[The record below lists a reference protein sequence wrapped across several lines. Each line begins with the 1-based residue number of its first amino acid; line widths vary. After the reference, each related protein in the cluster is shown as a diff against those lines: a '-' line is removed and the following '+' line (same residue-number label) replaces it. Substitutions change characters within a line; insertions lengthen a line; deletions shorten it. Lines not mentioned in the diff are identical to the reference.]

1 LSHIRKEAIKR
12 IINKLPVQKDFY
24 IEVNSQQRN
33 HDEERICG
41 DVFLYKYINE
51 EDRVIAVL
59 SDGMGHGVKANIL
72 ATLTATMALNFTRE
86 HKEVDRI
93 AEIIMNTLPVCSERK
108 ISYSTFTIVDIES
121 SGKAN
126 ILEYDNPST
135 IILRSN
141 QEFDPTW
148 KKVVLDKG
156 KNSGKVLRTCT
167 FKPGKEDR
175 IIFCSDGVSQSGMG
189 SESFPFGWE
198 RDNIASYA
206 ASLVTG
212 ESSISAVSLAGK
224 IVTMAHKNDA
234 YKAKDDI
241 SCAVIYFREPRKLL
255 ICTGPPYEKEKDREL
270 GVKVKNCTGKVILCG
285 GTTADIVA
293 RELDRTI
300 VDELIF
306 EDPELPPESFLEGID
321 LVTEG
326 ILTLQKVNEILKT
339 YNNSVRLGK
348 GPADK
353 IVRLIMESD
362 EIHFIIGTRIN
373 IAHQDPT
380 LPVDLEIRRTVVK
393 RIARLLEDKWLKKV
407 TFEYI

>member
-1 LSHIRKEAIKR
+1 V
-12 IINKLPVQKDFY
+12 NKDFY

-41 DVFLYKYINE
+41 DVFLYKYIKE

-72 ATLTATMALNFTRE
+72 ATLTSTMALNFARE

-108 ISYSTFTIVDIES
+108 IAYSTFTIVDIES

-126 ILEYDNPST
+126 ILEYDNPHA
-135 IILRSN
+135 IILRRN
-141 QEFDPTW
+141 QEFDPDW
-148 KKVVLDKG
+148 KKVVLEKG
-156 KNSGKVLRTCT
+156 KHSGKILKTCT
-167 FKPGKEDR
+167 FIPEKEDR
-175 IIFCSDGVSQSGMG
+175 IIFCSDGVAQSGMG
-189 SESFPFGWE
+189 SEAFPFGWE
-198 RDNIASYA
+198 RDNIAAYA
-206 ASLVTG
+206 ATLVSSET
-212 ESSISAVSLAGK
+212 SISASMLAGK

-241 SCAVIYFREPRKLL
+241 SCAIIYFREPRKLM
-255 ICTGPPYEKEKDREL
+255 ICTGPPFEKEKDREL
-270 GVKVKNCTGKVILCG
+270 AEKIRSYEGKVILCG
-285 GTTADIVA
+285 GTTADIIA
-293 RELDRTI
+293 RELNRTI

-353 IVRLIMESD
+353 IVRMLMESD

-373 IAHQDPT
+373 IAHQDPN
-380 LPVDLEIRRTVVK
+380 LPVELEIRRTVVK
-393 RIARLLEDKWLKKV
+393 RIARLLEDKWLKNV

>member
-1 LSHIRKEAIKR
+1 MT
-12 IINKLPVQKDFY
+12 PDFY

-33 HDEERICG
+33 HDGERICG
-41 DVFLYKYINE
+41 DVFLYRYIKE

-59 SDGMGHGVKANIL
+59 SDGMGSGVKANIL
-72 ATLTATMALNFTRE
+72 ATLTATMAINFTRE

-108 ISYSTFTIVDIES
+108 ISYSTFTIIDIETT
-121 SGKAN
+121 GRTN

-135 IILRSN
+135 IVLRGN
-141 QEFDPTW
+141 EIFDPSW
-148 KKVVLDKG
+148 KKVILDKG
-156 KNSGKVLRTCT
+156 KNAGKILKTCS
-167 FKPGKEDR
+167 FIPEKEDR
-175 IIFCSDGVSQSGMG
+175 IIFCSDGVAQSGMG
-189 SESFPFGWE
+189 SEAFPFGWG
-198 RDNIASYA
+198 RDDVAAYA
-206 ASLVTG
+206 TSLVVS
-212 ESSISAVSLAGK
+212 EAAISAIMLSGK
-224 IVTMAHKNDA
+224 IVTMAHKNDN

-241 SCAVIYFREPRKLL
+241 SCATIYFREPRKLL

-270 GVKVKNCTGKVILCG
+270 AAKINGYIGKVILCG

-293 RELDRTI
+293 REMNKAI
-300 VDELIF
+300 IDELVF
-306 EDPELPPESFLEGID
+306 EDPELPPESFIEGID

-339 YNNSVRLGK
+339 YNNSVKLGK

-353 IVRLIMESD
+353 IVKLVMESD

-373 IAHQDPT
+373 IAHQDPN

-393 RIARLLEDKWLKKV
+393 RIVRLLEEKWLKKV
-407 TFEYI
+407 SFEYI

>member
-1 LSHIRKEAIKR
+1 VYR
-12 IINKLPVQKDFY
+12 DFY

-33 HDEERICG
+33 HDGERICG
-41 DVFLYKYINE
+41 DVFLYRYIKE

-121 SGKAN
+121 SGKTN
-126 ILEYDNPST
+126 ILEYDNPTT
-135 IILRSN
+135 IILRGTGI
-141 QEFDPTW
+141 FDPSW
-148 KKVVLDKG
+148 KTVTLDKG
-156 KNSGKVLRTCT
+156 KNSGKVLKTCT
-167 FKPGKEDR
+167 FTPSKEDR
-175 IIFCSDGVSQSGMG
+175 IIFCSDGVAQTGMG
-189 SESFPFGWE
+189 REAYPFGWG
-198 RDNIASYA
+198 RDEIANYA
-206 ASLVTG
+206 SVLVKSEASM
-212 ESSISAVSLAGK
+212 SAITLSGK

-241 SCAVIYFREPRKLL
+241 SCATIYFREPRKLL
-255 ICTGPPYEKEKDREL
+255 ICTGPPYEKEKDRDL
-270 GVKVKNCTGKVILCG
+270 AMKVRDYNGKVILSG

-293 RELDRTI
+293 RELNKVI
-300 VDELIF
+300 IDELIF
-306 EDPELPPESFLEGID
+306 EDPELPPESFIEGID

-326 ILTLQKVNEILKT
+326 ILTLQKVNEILKR
-339 YNNSVRLGK
+339 YNNSVKLGK

-373 IAHQDPT
+373 IAHQDPN

-393 RIARLLEDKWLKKV
+393 RIARLLEEKWLKKV
-407 TFEYI
+407 SFEYI

>member
-1 LSHIRKEAIKR
+1 MSR
-12 IINKLPVQKDFY
+12 DFY

-33 HDEERICG
+33 HDGERICG
-41 DVFLYKYINE
+41 DVFLYRYIKE

-93 AEIIMNTLPVCSERK
+93 AEIIMNTLPVCSERQ

-121 SGKAN
+121 SGRAN

-135 IILRSN
+135 IILRGA
-141 QEFDPTW
+141 EILDPSW
-148 KKVVLDKG
+148 KKVTLDKG
-156 KNSGKVLRTCT
+156 KNAGKVLRACS
-167 FKPGKEDR
+167 FMPEKEDR

-189 SESFPFGWE
+189 GEAFPFGWG
-198 RDNIASYA
+198 RDDIASYA
-206 ASLVTG
+206 SSLVHN
-212 ESSISAVSLAGK
+212 EASISAIMLSGK

-241 SCAVIYFREPRKLL
+241 SCATIYFREPRKLL
-255 ICTGPPYEKEKDREL
+255 ICTGPPYEKDKDGDL
-270 GVKVKNCTGKVILCG
+270 ALKVKEYTGNVILCG

-293 RELDRTI
+293 RELHKAI
-300 VDELIF
+300 IDELIF
-306 EDPELPPESFLEGID
+306 EDPELPPESFIEGID

-326 ILTLQKVNEILKT
+326 ILTLQKVNEILKS
-339 YNNSVRLGK
+339 YNNSVKLGK

-353 IVRLIMESD
+353 IVKLLMDSD
-362 EIHFIIGTRIN
+362 EIHFVIGTRIN
-373 IAHQDPT
+373 VAHQDPN

-393 RIARLLEDKWLKKV
+393 RIARLLEEKWLKKV
-407 TFEYI
+407 SFEYI

>member
-1 LSHIRKEAIKR
+1 MS
-12 IINKLPVQKDFY
+12 KDFY

-33 HDEERICG
+33 HDGERICG
-41 DVFLYKYINE
+41 DVFLYRYIRE
-51 EDRVIAVL
+51 EERVIAVL

-126 ILEYDNPST
+126 ILEYDNPSA
-135 IILRSN
+135 IILRGN
-141 QEFDPTW
+141 KELDIQW
-148 KKVVLDKG
+148 KKVVLEKG

-167 FKPGKEDR
+167 FMPEKEDR

-198 RDNIASYA
+198 RDSIAVYA
-206 ASLVTG
+206 SQLVTS
-212 ESSISAVSLAGK
+212 ESSISAVMLAGK
-224 IVTMAHKNDA
+224 IVTMAHKNDG

-241 SCAVIYFREPRKLL
+241 SCAVIYFREPRKLM
-255 ICTGPPYEKEKDREL
+255 ICTGPPFEKEKDKEL
-270 GVKVKNCTGKVILCG
+270 AAKVSGYKGKVILCG

-293 RELDRTI
+293 RELNRTI

-339 YNNSVRLGK
+339 YNNSIRLGK

-353 IVRLIMESD
+353 IVKMLMESD

-380 LPVDLEIRRTVVK
+380 LPVELEIRRTVVK
-393 RIARLLEDKWLKKV
+393 RIARLLEEKWLKKV
-407 TFEYI
+407 SFEYI

>member
-1 LSHIRKEAIKR
+1 ME
-12 IINKLPVQKDFY
+12 KDFF

-33 HDEERICG
+33 HHNERICG
-41 DVFLYKYINE
+41 DVFLYRYIKE

-108 ISYSTFTIVDIES
+108 ISYSTFTIIDIES
-121 SGKAN
+121 SGKTT
-126 ILEYDNPST
+126 ILEYDNPQT
-135 IILRSN
+135 IVLRGR
-141 QEFDPTW
+141 EIFDPGW
-148 KKVVLDKG
+148 KNVVLDKG
-156 KNSGKVLRTCT
+156 KHAGKVLRACS
-167 FKPGKEDR
+167 FMPGKEDR
-175 IIFCSDGVSQSGMG
+175 ILLCSDGVSQSGMG
-189 SESFPFGWE
+189 SEDNPFGWE

-206 ASLVTG
+206 SSLVSG
-212 ESSISAVSLAGK
+212 ESSISAIVLAGK
-224 IVTMAHKNDA
+224 IVTMAHKNDNYRA
-234 YKAKDDI
+234 MDDI
-241 SCAVIYFREPRKLL
+241 SCATIYFREPRKLL
-255 ICTGPPYEKEKDREL
+255 LCTGPPYEKEKDKEL
-270 GVKVKNCTGKVILCG
+270 ASKVMDYSGKVILCG
-285 GTTADIVA
+285 GTTADIIA
-293 RELDRTI
+293 RELNRKI

-306 EDPELPPESFLEGID
+306 EDPDLPPESFIDGID

-326 ILTLQKVNEILKT
+326 ILTMQKVNEILKV
-339 YNNSVRLGK
+339 YNNSLKLGK

-353 IVRLIMESD
+353 IVRLLMESD
-362 EIHFIIGTRIN
+362 QIHFIIGTRIN

-393 RIARLLEDKWLKKV
+393 RIARLLEEKWLKKV

>member
-1 LSHIRKEAIKR
+1 M
-12 IINKLPVQKDFY
+12 QKDFY

-41 DVFLYKYINE
+41 DVFLNRYIKE
-51 EDRVIAVL
+51 EDRVVAVL

-86 HKEVDRI
+86 HKEIVRI

-108 ISYSTFTIVDIES
+108 IAYSTVDIES
-121 SGKAN
+121 SGKTN
-126 ILEYDNPST
+126 ILEYDNPPT
-135 IILRSN
+135 IVLRGN
-141 QEFDPTW
+141 KIFDPSW
-148 KKVVLDKG
+148 NRIVLEKG
-156 KNSGKVLRTCT
+156 KHAGKILKSCT
-167 FKPGKEDR
+167 FMPEKEDR
-175 IIFCSDGVSQSGMG
+175 IIICSDGASQSGMG
-189 SESFPFGWE
+189 SEALPFGWE

-206 ASLVTG
+206 ATLVNS
-212 ESSISAVSLAGK
+212 EASISASVLAGK
-224 IVTMAHKNDA
+224 IVSMAHKNDD

-255 ICTGPPYEKEKDREL
+255 LCTGPPYEKEKD
-270 GVKVKNCTGKVILCG
+270 KVLAAKVSGYSGKVILCG
-285 GTTADIVA
+285 GTTADIIA
-293 RELDRTI
+293 RELNRKI

-339 YNNSVRLGK
+339 FNNSVRLSK

-353 IVRLIMESD
+353 IVKLLMESD

-373 IAHQDPT
+373 IAHQDPN
-380 LPVDLEIRRTVVK
+380 LPVELEIRRTVVK
-393 RIARLLEDKWLKKV
+393 RIARLLEEKWLKK
-407 TFEYI
+407 FS